1 MAACSRSP
9 PATLEFSASHFVIDP
24 VSGLLRQI
32 PNVISAI
39 RILLVLPIA
48 AALVSHR
55 LPAAIALFAA
65 AAVSDAADGF
75 LAKRYGWQT
84 ELGAV
89 LDPAADKLLLA
100 AVFVTLAYLRL
111 IPLWLMA
118 AAVARDVII
127 VTGALLYRLC
137 LGPLAMRPSVI
148 SKLNT
153 LCQVAFIMAVI
164 GREEF
169 SLPPD
174 WVVLVLGALVFVTT
188 VISGIDYVLIYGLR
202 AWSHTRLRPAGRAA
216 AQAGGRRS

>member
-1 MAACSRSP
+1 M
-9 PATLEFSASHFVIDP
+9 EFSASHFVIDR
-24 VSGLLRQI
+24 VSGSLRQI
-32 PNVISAI
+32 PNVISSI
-39 RILLVLPIA
+39 RILLVVPIA
-48 AALVSHR
+48 VALVNHR
-55 LPAAIALFAA
+55 LPATIALFALA
-65 AAVSDAADGF
+65 ALSDAADGF

-100 AVFVTLAYLRL
+100 TVFVTLAYLRL
-111 IPLWLMA
+111 IPWWLMA
-118 AAVARDVII
+118 AAVARDAII
-127 VTGALLYRLC
+127 VTGALLYRFC

-164 GREEF
+164 GKEEF
-169 SLPPD
+169 SFPPG

-202 AWSHTRLRPAGRAA
+202 AWSQTRLRAAGSSAA
-216 AQAGGRRS
+216 PVGDRRS